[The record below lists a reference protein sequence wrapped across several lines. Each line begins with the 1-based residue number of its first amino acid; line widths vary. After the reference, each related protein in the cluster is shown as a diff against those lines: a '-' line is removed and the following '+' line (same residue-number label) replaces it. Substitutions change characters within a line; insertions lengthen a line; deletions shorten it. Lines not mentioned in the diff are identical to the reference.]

1 MIMKV
6 YYEDAKKTFDVEI
19 EALTRVKSS
28 LGKSFDEAVDK
39 ILSTKGRVI
48 FIGIGKS
55 GIIADKIAASFSS
68 VGLASFYIDAGTA
81 YHGDLGRVSSDD
93 VVIFI
98 SNSGETQEVLQALSA
113 LQNIHNNEL
122 ATIAMTG
129 SEDSTLAKNTDIVL
143 SIDVAEEADIT
154 KLAPTSST
162 TATLVMGDALLVAI
176 ETAKEFDRESFAMYH
191 PGGSIGKIL
200 LQNVKNS
207 MHTKIPYVHVDTSIN
222 EVIYRISDYGIG
234 ITLVKDEQENVIG
247 IITDGDIRKK
257 FLNIS
262 KVKGSTAKD
271 YMTQGFISISEDKRN
286 REAWRKMANYNISNL
301 VVLDKDKK
309 VVGLV
314 TIHDVLE

>member
-129 SEDSTLAKNTDIVL
+129 SEDSTLAKNTDILL

-309 VVGLV
+309 VVGVV

>member
-1 MIMKV
+1 MKV

-129 SEDSTLAKNTDIVL
+129 SEDSTLTKNTDIVL

-309 VVGLV
+309 VVGVV

>member
-1 MIMKV
+1 MKV

-122 ATIAMTG
+122 STIAMTG

-154 KLAPTSST
+154 RLAPTSST

-309 VVGLV
+309 VVGVV

>member
-1 MIMKV
+1 MKV

-39 ILSTKGRVI
+39 IFSTIGRVI

-162 TATLVMGDALLVAI
+162 TATLVMGDALLFAI

-262 KVKGSTAKD
+262 RVKGSTAKD

-309 VVGLV
+309 VVGVV

>member
-1 MIMKV
+1 MKV

-222 EVIYRISDYGIG
+222 EVIYRISDYGVG

-309 VVGLV
+309 VVGVV

>member
-1 MIMKV
+1 MKV

-122 ATIAMTG
+122 STIAMTG

-162 TATLVMGDALLVAI
+162 TATLVMGDALLFAI

-309 VVGLV
+309 VVGVV

>member
-1 MIMKV
+1 MKV

-162 TATLVMGDALLVAI
+162 TAT
-176 ETAKEFDRESFAMYH
+176 DRKS
-191 PGGSIGKIL
+191 
-200 LQNVKNS
+200 
-207 MHTKIPYVHVDTSIN
+207 
-222 EVIYRISDYGIG
+222 
-234 ITLVKDEQENVIG
+234 
-247 IITDGDIRKK
+247 
-257 FLNIS
+257 
-262 KVKGSTAKD
+262 
-271 YMTQGFISISEDKRN
+271 
-286 REAWRKMANYNISNL
+286 
-301 VVLDKDKK
+301 VV
-309 VVGLV
+309 
-314 TIHDVLE
+314 

>member
-1 MIMKV
+1 MKV

-48 FIGIGKS
+48 FIDIGKS

-129 SEDSTLAKNTDIVL
+129 SENSTLAKNTDIVL

-162 TATLVMGDALLVAI
+162 TATLVMGDALLIAI

-309 VVGLV
+309 VVGVV

>member
-1 MIMKV
+1 MKV

-143 SIDVAEEADIT
+143 SIDVAAEADIT

-207 MHTKIPYVHVDTSIN
+207 MHTKIPYVHVDTSIS

-309 VVGLV
+309 VVGVV

>member
-1 MIMKV
+1 MKV

-122 ATIAMTG
+122 STIAMTG

-176 ETAKEFDRESFAMYH
+176 ETAKEIDRESFAMYH

-309 VVGLV
+309 VVGVV

>member
-1 MIMKV
+1 MKV

-28 LGKSFDEAVDK
+28 LGKSFDETVDK

-129 SEDSTLAKNTDIVL
+129 SENSTLAKNTDIVL

-207 MHTKIPYVHVDTSIN
+207 MHTKIPYIHVDTSIN

-309 VVGLV
+309 VVGVV

>member
-1 MIMKV
+1 MKV

-143 SIDVAEEADIT
+143 SIDVAGEADIT

-309 VVGLV
+309 VVGVV

>member
-1 MIMKV
+1 MKV

-48 FIGIGKS
+48 FTGIGKS

-309 VVGLV
+309 VVGVV

>member
-1 MIMKV
+1 MKV
-6 YYEDAKKTFDVEI
+6 YYENAKKTFDTEI
-19 EALTRVKSS
+19 EALNRVKNS
-28 LGKSFDEAVDK
+28 LGKSFDETVDK

-81 YHGDLGRVSSDD
+81 YHGDLGRVSADD

-98 SNSGETQEVLQALSA
+98 SNSGETQEVLQALSS

-143 SIDVAEEADIT
+143 SIDIAEEADIT

-176 ETAKEFDRESFAMYH
+176 ETAKEFDRENFAMYH

-207 MHTKIPYVHVDTSIN
+207 MHTKIPYVHVNTSIN

-247 IITDGDIRKK
+247 IVTDGDIRKK
-257 FLNIS
+257 FLTIS

-271 YMTQGFISISEDKRN
+271 YMTQGFISISENKRN

-301 VVLDKDKK
+301 VVLDNDKK
-309 VVGLV
+309 VVGVV

>member
-1 MIMKV
+1 MKV
-6 YYEDAKKTFDVEI
+6 YYEDAKKTFDAEI
-19 EALTRVKSS
+19 EALNRVKSS

-122 ATIAMTG
+122 ATIALTG

-271 YMTQGFISISEDKRN
+271 YMTQGFISISENKRN

-309 VVGLV
+309 VVGVV

>member
-1 MIMKV
+1 MKV

-122 ATIAMTG
+122 STIAMTG

-247 IITDGDIRKK
+247 IITDGDIRKN

-309 VVGLV
+309 VVGVV

>member
-1 MIMKV
+1 MKV

-262 KVKGSTAKD
+262 RVKGSTAKD

-309 VVGLV
+309 VVGVV

>member
-6 YYEDAKKTFDVEI
+6 YYENAKKTFDAEI
-19 EALTRVKSS
+19 EALNRVKSS
-28 LGKSFDEAVDK
+28 LGKSFDETVDK

-81 YHGDLGRVSSDD
+81 YHGDLGRVSADD
-93 VVIFI
+93 VVLFI
-98 SNSGETQEVLQALSA
+98 SNSGETQEVLQALSS
-113 LQNIHNNEL
+113 LQNIYNHGL

-143 SIDVAEEADIT
+143 SIDIAEEADIT

-176 ETAKEFDRESFAMYH
+176 ETAKEFNRENFAMYH

-207 MHTKIPYVHVDTSIN
+207 MHTKIPYVHVNTSIN

-262 KVKGSTAKD
+262 RVKGSTAKD
-271 YMTQGFISISEDKRN
+271 YMTQGFISISENKRN

-301 VVLDKDKK
+301 VVLDNDKK
-309 VVGLV
+309 VVGVV

>member
-1 MIMKV
+1 MKV

-191 PGGSIGKIL
+191 PGGSIGKIM

-309 VVGLV
+309 VVGVV

>member
-1 MIMKV
+1 MKV

>member
-309 VVGLV
+309 VVGVV

>member
-6 YYEDAKKTFDVEI
+6 YYEDAKKTFDAEI
-19 EALTRVKSS
+19 EALNRVKSS

-122 ATIAMTG
+122 ATIALTG

-262 KVKGSTAKD
+262 RVKGSTAKD
-271 YMTQGFISISEDKRN
+271 YMTQGFISISENKRN

-309 VVGLV
+309 VVGVV

>member
-1 MIMKV
+1 MKV

-176 ETAKEFDRESFAMYH
+176 ETAKEFDGESFAMYH

-309 VVGLV
+309 VVGVV

>member
-309 VVGLV
+309 LSVWSPFMMY
-314 TIHDVLE
+314 

>member
-1 MIMKV
+1 MKV

-98 SNSGETQEVLQALSA
+98 SNSGETQEVLRALSA

-122 ATIAMTG
+122 STIAMTG

-309 VVGLV
+309 VVGVV

>member
-1 MIMKV
+1 MKV

-309 VVGLV
+309 VVGVV
-314 TIHDVLE
+314 TIHDVL

>member
-1 MIMKV
+1 MKV
-6 YYEDAKKTFDVEI
+6 YYEDAKKTFDAEI
-19 EALTRVKSS
+19 EALNRVKSS

-122 ATIAMTG
+122 ATIALTG

-271 YMTQGFISISEDKRN
+271 YMTQGFISISENKRN
-286 REAWRKMANYNISNL
+286 REAWKKMANYNISNL

-309 VVGLV
+309 VVGVV

>member
-1 MIMKV
+1 MKV

-207 MHTKIPYVHVDTSIN
+207 MHTKIPYVQVDTSIN

-309 VVGLV
+309 VVGVV

>member
-1 MIMKV
+1 MKV
-6 YYEDAKKTFDVEI
+6 YYEDAKKTFDAEI
-19 EALTRVKSS
+19 EALNRVKSS

-39 ILSTKGRVI
+39 ILSTKGRII

-122 ATIAMTG
+122 ATIALTG

-271 YMTQGFISISEDKRN
+271 YMTQGFISISENKRN

-309 VVGLV
+309 VVGVV

>member
-1 MIMKV
+1 MKV

-113 LQNIHNNEL
+113 LQNIHNNGL

-309 VVGLV
+309 VVGVV

>member
-1 MIMKV
+1 MKV
-6 YYEDAKKTFDVEI
+6 YYEDAKKTFDAEI
-19 EALTRVKSS
+19 EALNRVKSS

-122 ATIAMTG
+122 STIAMTG

-309 VVGLV
+309 VVGVV

>member
-1 MIMKV
+1 MKV

-309 VVGLV
+309 VVGVV
-314 TIHDVLE
+314 TVHDVLE

>member
-1 MIMKV
+1 MKV

-39 ILSTKGRVI
+39 ILSIKGRVI

-154 KLAPTSST
+154 NLAPTSST

-222 EVIYRISDYGIG
+222 EVIYRISDFGIG

-309 VVGLV
+309 VVGVV

>member
-1 MIMKV
+1 MKV

-122 ATIAMTG
+122 STIAMTG

-262 KVKGSTAKD
+262 KVKGSTAKN

-309 VVGLV
+309 VVGVV

>member
-1 MIMKV
+1 MKV

-162 TATLVMGDALLVAI
+162 TATLVMGDALLFAI

-262 KVKGSTAKD
+262 RVKGSTAKD

-309 VVGLV
+309 VVGVV

>member
-1 MIMKV
+1 MKV

-122 ATIAMTG
+122 VTIAMTG

-309 VVGLV
+309 VVGVV

>member
-1 MIMKV
+1 MKV

-39 ILSTKGRVI
+39 ILSIKGRVI

-222 EVIYRISDYGIG
+222 EVIYRISDFGIG

-309 VVGLV
+309 VVGVV

>member
-1 MIMKV
+1 MKV

-143 SIDVAEEADIT
+143 SIDVSEEADIT

-309 VVGLV
+309 VVGVV

>member
-1 MIMKV
+1 MKV

-122 ATIAMTG
+122 STIAMTG

-200 LQNVKNS
+200 LQNVKNL

-309 VVGLV
+309 VVGVV